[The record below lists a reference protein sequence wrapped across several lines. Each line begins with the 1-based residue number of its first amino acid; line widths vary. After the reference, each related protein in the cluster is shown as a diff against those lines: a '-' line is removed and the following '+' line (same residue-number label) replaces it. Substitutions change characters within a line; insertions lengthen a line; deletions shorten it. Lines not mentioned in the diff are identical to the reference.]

1 MNSDLLNFHDHS
13 NEHEGLF
20 SVEDTC
26 ASKEGEISSEDV
38 RYRALWGAVILQ
50 ALVDIT
56 SNYKRTEYLVEKV
69 KAFNWIK
76 DMHADF
82 VTVCHLAGYSPVY
95 VRKKMKALTSAKA
108 SKVCE

>member
-1 MNSDLLNFHDHS
+1 MNSDLLDFHDHS
-13 NEHEGLF
+13 DERQGLF
-20 SVEDTC
+20 STEDICT
-26 ASKEGEISSEDV
+26 SKEGEISSEDV

-50 ALVDIT
+50 ALLDIT

-82 VTVCHLAGYSPVY
+82 ITVCHLAGYSPVY
-95 VRKKMKALTSAKA
+95 VRRKMQALMSAKG
-108 SKVCE
+108 SKVRG